1 MTMKR
6 NKTTSRRSRPAQQGA
21 PQREDDR
28 GQDSRDDPVL
38 RFSPYAWAKL
48 LFFRDRGDT
57 EIGGFGITPADDPL
71 YIEDFI
77 TVKQSVTVAGV
88 TFEDGAVG
96 EFLDDQIDAGR
107 QPAQVLRVWCHTHPG
122 SSPEPSC
129 VDEET
134 FARVFGS
141 CDHATMFI
149 LARGGKSYAR
159 LRFNVGPGGDVR
171 IPVAVDYSRPFDAS
185 DFDAWDAE
193 YKANVKA
200 GREHFWPDM
209 ELGWAD
215 QYGYEA
221 AAEDERGLNEVFG
234 ADLCLDDYML
244 AELAEMD
251 PEERAHILDQFGLVA
266 DDLPYESEVYA

>member
-1 MTMKR
+1 MKM
-6 NKTTSRRSRPAQQGA
+6 NKRTQSRSRSSRPRN
-21 PQREDDR
+21 PRHETDDE
-28 GQDSRDDPVL
+28 GQDARGDLVL
-38 RFSPYAWAKL
+38 KFSPYAWAKL

-71 YIEDFI
+71 HIEDFI

-96 EFLDDQIDAGR
+96 EFLDDQVDAGR
-107 QPAQVLRVWCHTHPG
+107 QPSQVLRVWCHTHPG
-122 SSPEPSC
+122 RSPEPSC

-134 FARVFGS
+134 FVRVFGS
-141 CDHATMFI
+141 CDHAVMFI
-149 LARGGKSYAR
+149 LARGGKSFAR

-171 IPVAVDYSRPFDAS
+171 IPVAVDYSQPFDAS
-185 DFDAWDAE
+185 DFDAWGAE

-215 QYGYEA
+215 QYGYG
-221 AAEDERGLNEVFG
+221 DGG
-234 ADLCLDDYML
+234 ADDILGAELCMDDYML

-251 PEERAHILDQFGLVA
+251 PDERADILDQFGLSP
-266 DDLPYESEVYA
+266 DDLPQSMGVFS

>member
-1 MTMKR
+1 MKM
-6 NKTTSRRSRPAQQGA
+6 NKRTQSRSTSSRPRNPRHEAD
-21 PQREDDR
+21 DDR
-28 GQDSRDDPVL
+28 EQDTRGGLVL
-38 RFSPYAWAKL
+38 KFSPYAWAKL

-71 YIEDFI
+71 YVEDFI

-96 EFLDDQIDAGR
+96 EFLDDQVDAGR
-107 QPAQVLRVWCHTHPG
+107 QPAQVLRIWCHTHPG

-134 FARVFGS
+134 FFRVFGS
-141 CDHATMFI
+141 CDHAVMFI
-149 LARGGKSYAR
+149 LARGGRSYAR

-171 IPVAVDYSRPFDAS
+171 IPVAVDYSQPFDAS
-185 DFDAWDAE
+185 DFDAWGAE

-221 AAEDERGLNEVFG
+221 TVEDARGLNETFG

-251 PEERAHILDQFGLVA
+251 PDERADILDQFGLSP
-266 DDLPYESEVYA
+266 DDLPQGAGVFS

>member
-1 MTMKR
+1 MKT
-6 NKTTSRRSRPAQQGA
+6 NKRTSRRPKPAPLRT
-21 PQREDDR
+21 PQRDDDR
-28 GQDSRDDPVL
+28 GEDSRDDPVL
-38 RFSPYAWAKL
+38 RFSPSAWAKL
-48 LFFRDRGDT
+48 LFFRDRGQT
-57 EIGGFGITPADDPL
+57 EIGGFGITSADDLL
-71 YIEDFI
+71 YVEDFV
-77 TVKQSVTVAGV
+77 TVKQSANVAGV

-96 EFLDDQIDAGR
+96 EFLDDQVDAGR

-134 FARVFGS
+134 FLRVFGG
-141 CDHATMFI
+141 CDHAIMFI
-149 LARGGKSYAR
+149 LAHGGKAFAR
-159 LRFNVGPGGDVR
+159 LRFNVGPGGDVS
-171 IPVAVDYSRPFDAS
+171 IPVEVDYSRPFAPS
-185 DFDAWDAE
+185 DFAAWEAE

-200 GREHFWPDM
+200 MRERFRPSM

-215 QYGYEA
+215 QYG
-221 AAEDERGLNEVFG
+221 LNADDSLG
-234 ADLCLDDYML
+234 ADLCMDDYML